1 MTSRSCLGL
10 VCALVLMAA
19 CTSSAGPPVPSSAGA
34 GGASAKPTMTSPP
47 RPTLS
52 PDPTPTPVPT
62 PAAVP
67 TPFTPYTIDE
77 PTRYEGTLKYDC
89 EADGCWRQGSRI
101 VSPPEFYYP
110 EIDASN
116 AEIAALLSDIGLPTK
131 PIGDDATAWQA
142 MRSLWDWLRTH
153 ASDPTTAPEAWEYL
167 ASLSVNA
174 KPDHWPSI
182 SDFASTYARYHTIPW
197 AACNSRALTFATLA
211 YRVGF
216 GPNRLAVAYFK
227 SADSSIQHLY
237 VVLRSGDHWFY
248 VDPSCNTSAQTPP
261 LPVEP
266 ANVGCVSQAD
276 YEHPFTLALLPGSTL
291 TRAMLVR

>member
-1 MTSRSCLGL
+1 MIRSCLGI
-10 VCALVLMAA
+10 VCALVLVAA
-19 CTSSAGPPVPSSAGA
+19 CTSSAGTPAAATATATATATARPS
-34 GGASAKPTMTSPP
+34 
-47 RPTLS
+47 
-52 PDPTPTPVPT
+52 PTPTPSPSPT
-62 PAAVP
+62 PVP

-101 VSPPEFYYP
+101 VNPSEFYYP
-110 EIDASN
+110 EIDAN
-116 AEIAALLSDIGLPTK
+116 NDEIAALLGDIGLPTK
-131 PIGDDATAWQA
+131 PIEDDATAWQA
-142 MRSLWDWLRTH
+142 MRSLWDWLRLH
-153 ASDPTTAPEAWEYL
+153 ASDPTTAPEAWAYL
-167 ASLSVNA
+167 ASISVNA

-182 SDFASTYARYHTIPW
+182 SDMASTYARYRTIPW

-211 YRVGF
+211 YRVGLS
-216 GPNRLAVAYFK
+216 PNRLAVAYFK

-261 LPVEP
+261 LPAEP

-291 TRAMLVR
+291 TRAMLVK